1 MLQFPTSLIFFKIM
15 LLNMEGRRLTLCWD
29 QLKSYSVLT
38 LVTQVV
44 ECWEFKIKIKIILI
58 KKIIKLN

>member
-44 ECWEFKIKIKIILI
+44 ECWEFKIKIKIIFI